1 MVDEFA
7 TVVGMKAANVERKLF
22 QDRFQDRQQPRFPN
36 LRRAPHH
43 LPLRHLVNSI
53 DVVHPLGSVQVSLMH
68 RVHTQVA
75 GLALRIRSPALPN
88 CHRRWTRC
96 HIAHAPLPIP
106 SVLAQVVQVRHR
118 ERRQALIVRLPEL
131 VILPLQ
137 NASGRRPAQRFVRLI
152 HRRQQFDIRARVTL
166 RKPMTTIAALL
177 HLPVL
182 AEPPHQPVHLRT
194 TQTRHLD
201 QVPQEQP
208 AHGFR
213 LFLVLLRPQGPF
225 YPAVNL
231 FPVQRP
237 QANFLA
243 GRQKPLDLLDC
254 ERFGSLHCHLHRP
267 AVSPLAP
274 TPPLSGLQHHL
285 ALETPALLSIIL
297 YWKRLRG
304 SQRMEL
310 L

>member
-1 MVDEFA
+1 MWNGHCSRIA
-7 TVVGMKAANVERKLF
+7 SKTGSSHAS
-22 QDRFQDRQQPRFPN
+22 PI
-36 LRRAPHH
+36 RA
-43 LPLRHLVNSI
+43 
-53 DVVHPLGSVQVSLMH
+53 VHPI
-68 RVHTQVA
+68 T
-75 GLALRIRSPALPN
+75 
-88 CHRRWTRC
+88 CDC
-96 HIAHAPLPIP
+96 
-106 SVLAQVVQVRHR
+106 
-118 ERRQALIVRLPEL
+118 
-131 VILPLQ
+131 
-137 NASGRRPAQRFVRLI
+137 
-152 HRRQQFDIRARVTL
+152 VTSS
-166 RKPMTTIAALL
+166 AALL

-182 AEPPHQPVHLRT
+182 AEPPHQPVHRRT

-201 QVPQEQP
+201 QVPQQQP

-231 FPVQRP
+231 FPVQRLETHL
-237 QANFLA
+237 LA

-304 SQRMEL
+304 HRSSCPDLQSC
-310 L
+310 